1 MKFRPLTVAAA
12 LWTLALPAGA
22 APLDDLWAALRIDDQ
37 IDLVRQEGIAAGA
50 EIAEGLFPGGVP
62 QGWTDAVARIY
73 DTDRLTTDL
82 RQALEAGFIDTD
94 PAPVIGFFTTAP
106 GVDLLSL
113 EISTRLAMLDADIEA
128 AANEAAA
135 VALGDD
141 TPRAQLVSR
150 FVAANDIVETNVI
163 SAMNSQIA
171 FFGGLAAGGGMQG
184 DLTEDQI
191 IDEVMNRAPEIRA
204 STTEWVF
211 AFLLMAYGPATD
223 ADIEAYI
230 AFSETDAGQAWN
242 RATFTAFDQVFN
254 AISGE
259 LGAAAAGFM
268 ATQEL

>member
-1 MKFRPLTVAAA
+1 MIYRPLTVAAA
-12 LWTLALPAGA
+12 IWTLALPASA
-22 APLDDLWAALRIDDQ
+22 APLDDLWAALRMDEQ
-37 IDLVRQEGIAAGA
+37 IDVVRQEGIAAGT
-50 EIAEGLFPGGVP
+50 EMAEGLFPGGVP
-62 QGWTDAVARIY
+62 QGWTDAVARVYEI
-73 DTDRLTTDL
+73 DRLTADLRIGLEQAFGDTDL
-82 RQALEAGFIDTD
+82 
-94 PAPVIGFFTTAP
+94 APVIGFFTTAP
-106 GVDLLSL
+106 GADLLSL

-135 VALGDD
+135 VALGDN

-150 FVAANDIVETNVI
+150 FVAVNDIVETNVI

-171 FFGGLAAGGGMQG
+171 FFGALAAGGGLQD
-184 DLTEDQI
+184 DLTEEQI
-191 IDEVMNRAPEIRA
+191 IDEVMNRTPEIRA

-223 ADIEAYI
+223 ADVEAYI

-242 RATFTAFDQVFN
+242 RATFSAFDAVFN
-254 AISGE
+254 RISGD